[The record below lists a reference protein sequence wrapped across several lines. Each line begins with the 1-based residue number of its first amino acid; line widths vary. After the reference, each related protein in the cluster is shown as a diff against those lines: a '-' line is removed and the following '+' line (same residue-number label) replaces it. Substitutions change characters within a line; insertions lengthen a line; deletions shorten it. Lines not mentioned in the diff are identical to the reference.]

1 MSARIRV
8 LIADDHPLL
17 RDGVRRILQDEED
30 IEVVGEASDGEET
43 VARALELSPDVVL
56 MDISMPG
63 IGGLEATRQVRA
75 RNPSVQVLG
84 LTVHENSAYF
94 FSMLEAG
101 AAGYLLKKD
110 ATSAELLEA
119 VRAVHREGVYLHP
132 TVARWLIRD
141 RMSRGGE
148 ERESPLPSLTPRETE
163 VLKLL
168 AEGCSTREIA
178 HQLHLSPTTV
188 QTHRTNIMQKLNLHS
203 RVELVKYALSR
214 GLISLSSS

>member
-141 RMSRGGE
+141 RMSRGGG

-214 GLISLSSS
+214 GLISLSNS

>member
-141 RMSRGGE
+141 RMSRGGG